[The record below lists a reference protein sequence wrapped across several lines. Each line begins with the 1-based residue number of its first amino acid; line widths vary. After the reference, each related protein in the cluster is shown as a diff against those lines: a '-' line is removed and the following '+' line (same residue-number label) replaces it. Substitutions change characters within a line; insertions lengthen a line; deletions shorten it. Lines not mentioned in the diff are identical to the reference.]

1 MFAVRR
7 VILEELL
14 ADPEWSSKLENAK
27 TGDEAIMVIKDFCKR
42 KGYKV
47 KRVNQKNVE
56 RLR

>member
-27 TGDEAIMVIKDFCKR
+27 TRDEAIKVIKNFCER
-42 KGYKV
+42 KGYKI
-47 KRVNQKNVE
+47 KHVN
-56 RLR
+56 

>member
-27 TGDEAIMVIKDFCKR
+27 MGDEAIKVIKDFCKR
-42 KGYKV
+42 KGYKI
-47 KRVNQKNVE
+47 KHVNCEMVE

>member
-27 TGDEAIMVIKDFCKR
+27 TRDEAIKVIKNFCER

-47 KRVNQKNVE
+47 KRVN
-56 RLR
+56 

>member
-27 TGDEAIMVIKDFCKR
+27 TGDEAIKVLKNFCKR
-42 KGYKV
+42 KRYKV
-47 KRVNQKNVE
+47 EHVK
-56 RLR
+56 